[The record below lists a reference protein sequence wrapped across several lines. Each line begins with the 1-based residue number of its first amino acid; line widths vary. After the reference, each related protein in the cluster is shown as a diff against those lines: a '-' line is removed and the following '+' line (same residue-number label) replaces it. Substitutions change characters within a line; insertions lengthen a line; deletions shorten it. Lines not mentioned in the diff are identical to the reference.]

1 MATDSTNS
9 QQQGF
14 DRRYGY
20 SCATRTAKLRGEIA
34 EMAFLLKASR
44 LGLCVSKPYGDSY
57 AYDFVVDSGA
67 RLWRVQV
74 KSTQRTRGRGYSL
87 TVSHFESRG
96 NPHYTPEE
104 IDMLVGYVVPADAWY
119 VLPLEVFLPRR
130 QVRLFPN
137 GGRRGAGLFEDYRE
151 AWHLLT

>member
-1 MATDSTNS
+1 MATDSINS
-9 QQQGF
+9 EQQGF

-20 SCATRTAKLRGEIA
+20 SRPTRTAKLRGEIA

-57 AYDFVVDSGA
+57 AYDFVVDSGT

-74 KSTQRTRGRGYSL
+74 KSTQRTHGRGYGL
-87 TVSHFESRG
+87 TVFHFDSG
-96 NPHYTPEE
+96 VKPHYTPEE
-104 IDMLVGYVVPADAWY
+104 IDMLVGYVVPADTWY
-119 VLPLEVFLPRR
+119 VLPLAAFLPRCHIH
-130 QVRLFPN
+130 LYPN
-137 GGRRGAGLFEDYRE
+137 GCRRGAGLFEEYRE